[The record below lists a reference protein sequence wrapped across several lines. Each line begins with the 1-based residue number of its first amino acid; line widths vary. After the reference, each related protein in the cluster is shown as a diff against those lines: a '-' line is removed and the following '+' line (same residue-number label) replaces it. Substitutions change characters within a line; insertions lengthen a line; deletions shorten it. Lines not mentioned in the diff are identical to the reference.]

1 MKTISFIILAFF
13 TTSSFAQSSPNYDD
27 VELTQ
32 ASDYKIA
39 DSFALQASNFLF
51 ATPFEKNNI
60 QRLKSLSFIIK
71 WMSGTPDYSFTLD
84 EVATK
89 LTKGSDDLLGLYM
102 AAMTKYSLENKE
114 SSKDQKLVKLNS
126 LTILLNYCENANNN
140 IKMTKQLKKLSE
152 AKAKGQLEQSI

>member
-1 MKTISFIILAFF
+1 MKTLSIIFFVLF
-13 TTSSFAQSSPNYDD
+13 TTSSFAQTSPNYADIRL
-27 VELTQ
+27 VE
-32 ASDYKIA
+32 AADYKIA

-51 ATPFEKNNI
+51 ATPFEKNNV
-60 QRLKSLSFIIK
+60 QRLRSLSFIIR
-71 WMSGTPDYSFTLD
+71 WMTGTPDYSFTLD

-89 LTKGSDDLLGLYM
+89 STKGNEDLLGLYM

-114 SSKDQKLVKLNS
+114 SSKDQKLVKLNA
-126 LTILLNYCENANNN
+126 LTILLNYCEDAGNN

>member
-1 MKTISFIILAFF
+1 MKTFILISFSLF
-13 TTSSFAQSSPNYDD
+13 TTSLFAQTSPNYADIRL
-27 VELTQ
+27 EQ

-51 ATPFEKNNI
+51 TTPFEKDNV
-60 QRLKSLSFIIK
+60 QRLRSLSFVIR
-71 WMSGTPDYSFTLD
+71 WMTGTPDYSFTLD

-89 LTKGSDDLLGLYM
+89 LIKGSDDLLGLYM

-114 SSKDQKLVKLNS
+114 SSKDQKLVKLNA
-126 LTILLNYCENANNN
+126 LTILLNYCENTSNH